1 MYIEFHILELKKKD
15 NCPNKE
21 IAFMICGEK
30 KSYFE

>member
-1 MYIEFHILELKKKD
+1 MYIELQLLEFKKKD

-30 KSYFE
+30 KKLL

>member
-1 MYIEFHILELKKKD
+1 MFIELHILDLKKKD

-30 KSYFE
+30 KNLL

>member
-1 MYIEFHILELKKKD
+1 MYIELYILELKKKD

-30 KSYFE
+30 KKLL

>member
-1 MYIEFHILELKKKD
+1 MYIELHILELKKKED

-30 KSYFE
+30 KKLL